1 MGLNNKLIEAVT
13 QGDEIKVNKFL
24 VLGAD
29 ANTVIDTASNCIP
42 VLTYASKNDEIEIV
56 KLLLEAG
63 ADINAED
70 GAALEK
76 ASYFGLIEIV
86 KLLLD
91 AGADVY
97 AGDHCALHSAE
108 WEGHGEIVKLLL
120 EKGNIYIFCKNYY
133 SRQLLK
139 KYLPNHHMEIKL
151 WEALH
156 PLM

>member
-1 MGLNNKLIEAVT
+1 MGLNEKLIKAIL
-13 QGDEIKVNKFL
+13 QGDEIEVNKLL

-29 ANTVIDTASNCIP
+29 VNTVIDTASNCIP

-91 AGADVY
+91 AGVDVY
-97 AGDHCALHSAE
+97 AGDHSALHSAE
-108 WEGHGEIVKLLL
+108 WEGHSEIVKLII
-120 EKGNIYIFCKNYY
+120 EKGNIDIFCKNYY

-139 KYLPNHHMEIKL
+139 KYLPNRRIRIKL
-151 WEALH
+151 WEVLH